1 MAANRKNSMQT
12 ELIQPSESAVRQK
25 AKRRLWCLVRTNQ
38 NSRGY
43 HERGKVALADKQ
55 NVVRHSGLSLAEA
68 SRMLDSI
75 PLARRGVDYL

>member
-1 MAANRKNSMQT
+1 MKTVANQPT
-12 ELIQPSESAVRQK
+12 ESGVRGK
-25 AKRRLWCLVRTNQ
+25 AKRRLWSLVKINQ

-68 SRMLDSI
+68 SRILDSI

>member
-1 MAANRKNSMQT
+1 MKTEANRPT
-12 ELIQPSESAVRQK
+12 EGAVRGK
-25 AKRRLWCLVRTNQ
+25 AKRRLWSLVKTNQ

-43 HERGKVALADKQ
+43 HERGKVALADRQ

-68 SRMLDSI
+68 SRILDSI